1 MPEILKN
8 KLIENGNKIK
18 SEFENESLNIG
29 DEVLCLL
36 TSVKQK
42 YIYTLINNKY
52 IGRMDIENYQGNIE
66 KIKKLLKETIGLTKM
81 SVESKGSTGSNVTN
95 NYPKELLIN
104 AEIID
109 IIKWQN
115 NLSANELG
123 INKKKKIKKL
133 KIYQIVPQIDMNN
146 ELNWIRRW
154 KW

>member
-66 KIKKLLKETIGLTKM
+66 KIKKLTIGLRKM

-95 NYPKELLIN
+95 NYPKKLLIN

-109 IIKWQN
+109 IIK
-115 NLSANELG
+115 L
-123 INKKKKIKKL
+123 
-133 KIYQIVPQIDMNN
+133 
-146 ELNWIRRW
+146 
-154 KW
+154 

>member
-66 KIKKLLKETIGLTKM
+66 KTKKLLKETIGLRKM

-95 NYPKELLIN
+95 NYPKKLLIN

-109 IIKWQN
+109 IIK
-115 NLSANELG
+115 L
-123 INKKKKIKKL
+123 
-133 KIYQIVPQIDMNN
+133 
-146 ELNWIRRW
+146 
-154 KW
+154 